1 MVGIC
6 LLAGATQLVCPSTP
20 PQENCSTLEGQTSRA
35 RSSAIKADPDSLV
48 QCRGPEY
55 GGSSDSVL
63 GMTDWVRD
71 ELTKTVSCVKVR
83 AHHMLHEPWGA
94 PRARATCEGEAPH
107 QAVASP
113 PPPGVGAE
121 RH

>member
-6 LLAGATQLVCPSTP
+6 LLAGVTQLVSPSTAAQQYLRGTDKP
-20 PQENCSTLEGQTSRA
+20 SQEL
-35 RSSAIKADPDSLV
+35 AIKADPNSLIP
-48 QCRGPEY
+48 CRGPEY

-63 GMTDWVRD
+63 GMTDRVRD

-94 PRARATCEGEAPH
+94 PKARATCEGEAPH

-113 PPPGVGAE
+113 PPPGVEAE